1 MTQTTNVS
9 YLLSVERSESRYELA
24 GLHHKTLSGFPHS
37 FSLIYFIHIIDLFY
51 RFSIPAWLHKYLFI
65 ESFTA
70 MSSQKQQGQSRKRPL
85 EEESNLE
92 SSQFNVAEA
101 IASQL
106 QMPPRTSTSTTDH
119 RQNAQPYQNPA
130 GNSYLTIDPNQAQHQ
145 PFEGPVWDDILLE
158 VKANDVCLKEASI
171 LLTNMR
177 RPHDGPKLSRTLSLT
192 REHLP
197 SSKVP
202 GNQL

>member
-1 MTQTTNVS
+1 
-9 YLLSVERSESRYELA
+9 
-24 GLHHKTLSGFPHS
+24 
-37 FSLIYFIHIIDLFY
+37 
-51 RFSIPAWLHKYLFI
+51 
-65 ESFTA
+65 
-70 MSSQKQQGQSRKRPL
+70 MSSQKRQDRSRKRPL
-85 EEESNLE
+85 EEESNPE

-106 QMPPRTSTSTTDH
+106 QMPPRTSTSTTEH

-130 GNSYLTIDPNQAQHQ
+130 GNSYLTNDPNQPQHQ

-158 VKANDVCLKEASI
+158 IKANDVCLKKASI
-171 LLTNMR
+171 LLTNIH

-197 SSKVP
+197 ISNAP
-202 GNQL
+202 GNQLSHQRMKNESQQRGDWLSYAT